1 MTYTKEEL
9 ENMLEN
15 EEISSEVL
23 QTLLEAKKSGDVDF
37 TLMDIREVYE
47 YNDSSIV
54 DTDLL
59 IPTSV
64 IGNHVGKFEELKDKR
79 VILYCRTGN
88 RTGQIL
94 YALKNMGYTNIS
106 HLSNGI
112 LSYFGEKVSN
122 APIPNQ
128 L

>member
-1 MTYTKEEL
+1 MAYTKEEL
-9 ENMLEN
+9 ETMLKS

-23 QTLLEAKKSGDVDF
+23 QTLLEAREKGDVDF
-37 TLMDIREVYE
+37 ILMDIREVYE

-54 DTDLL
+54 GTDML

-88 RTGQIL
+88 RTWQVL
-94 YALKNMGYTNIS
+94 HALKNMGYTNIS
-106 HLSNGI
+106 HLSHGI
-112 LSYFGEKVSN
+112 LSYFGQKVSN

>member
-9 ENMLEN
+9 EAMLEN

-23 QTLLEAKKSGDVDF
+23 QTLLEARKSGDVDF
-37 TLMDIREVYE
+37 VLMDIREVYE

-54 DTDLL
+54 ETDFL

-64 IGNHVGKFEELKDKR
+64 IGNHVEKFEELKDKR
-79 VILYCRTGN
+79 VVLYCRTGN
-88 RTGQIL
+88 RTGQVM
-94 YALKNMGYTNIS
+94 YALNNMGYTNIS

-112 LSYFGEKVSN
+112 LSYFGQKVSN